1 MKISI
6 AQIYKSMRAAATPA
20 RPKDPP
26 TLTMEPPAVGA
37 VVEVVPPVVV
47 PEEPP
52 VVVEPPGALLAVWA
66 EASCLKEARER
77 EALAAVL

>member
-1 MKISI
+1 
-6 AQIYKSMRAAATPA
+6 
-20 RPKDPP
+20 
-26 TLTMEPPAVGA
+26 MEPPAVVP
-37 VVEVVPPVVV
+37 VVVVVPPVVV

-77 EALAAVL
+77 EALAAVLWKKVSKSLRNSNFEVCGLLLGLTSR